1 MLLNADCCLVLWS
14 KHPAGAARARLTER
28 LSEPGSRRG
37 LAGWPASQAGGP
49 CRRASKFR
57 ELTFQLACAR
67 SAPPKQARMTANER
81 KRREA
86 ALQAVKQ
93 AADAGAPLR
102 AAAILMGC

>member
-1 MLLNADCCLVLWS
+1 
-14 KHPAGAARARLTER
+14 
-28 LSEPGSRRG
+28 
-37 LAGWPASQAGGP
+37 
-49 CRRASKFR
+49 
-57 ELTFQLACAR
+57 
-67 SAPPKQARMTANER
+67 MTANER